1 MNTPDLERPPQA
13 EPTARRI
20 GVAATFTAEPLED
33 ALAFW
38 AAELD
43 LPAAVEFA
51 PYGQVFQ
58 QLLDPSSLLSRNRK
72 GVNVVLVRPEDWL
85 RALPD
90 SGAGGGPEVREA
102 LERNASDLVDAAR
115 GMAARFGAPLIV
127 ALCPD
132 SPAARADR
140 EVRGLLENAASR
152 VVEGLAGEPGVSV
165 IGPDDFGL
173 YPVDDYHDPRRDRLG
188 HIPYTSAFFAAM
200 GTVLAR
206 RTHALLAPPHKVVVL
221 DCDNTLWKGVVGE
234 EGVDGIAIPTAWQ
247 ALQRF
252 MVELAGRGFLLCLC
266 SKNVEA
272 DVLEVFDC
280 RGDMILKREHLVTW
294 RVNWQ
299 PKSQNIREMAR
310 ELNLGLDSFIFIDD
324 NPVECAEVEAACPEV
339 LSLRLPVDGDIEG
352 FLRHVWAFD
361 RPRVTAE
368 DRQRT
373 AMYRQE
379 AERARFQKEA
389 PTIGEFLARLGL
401 EIDLN
406 TPSPE
411 QVDRVAQLTQRTNQ
425 FNFTTVRRNDGEV
438 RRLGESGLECR
449 SVVVRDRFGDY
460 GLVGVMIFG
469 PRGEALAVDTF
480 LLSCRVL
487 GRGVEHRMMAELG
500 RFAQSL
506 GLARVD
512 ATVLF
517 TRKNQPA
524 RDFLE
529 GAFSAYRHEID
540 GGVRY
545 EIPADVAA
553 RLAYHPEAAATVDDE
568 PAVESAPAPT
578 SPAGAGAVARSRRF
592 GRIAAELA
600 DAEQVLEAIHARSG
614 RRRARPESCPP
625 ADPPRTA
632 LETELAAIWAD
643 LLRIEPV
650 GIRDNFFDM
659 GGTSLLAVDLFAR
672 IDRRFGRD
680 MPLTSLLE
688 APTVEA
694 LARLIAGETG
704 ADTLVKIRD
713 GGDRPPLFL
722 VHDGD
727 GETMLYRNLALR
739 LDTSHAVYGL
749 QPYAMDGVPMAH
761 TRITEMAAYHVAKV
775 RSIQPHG
782 PYLLGGMCAGGI
794 IAFEMALQLQAQGER
809 VALVALLDAADPQA
823 VPRAWRVT
831 GQRLQRFGGVL
842 REGGTGGPV
851 RRAATILAR
860 AMRKVRNLAVYAV
873 GERLGRA
880 RDEVRMRLFRAW
892 LDRGLRPPRALGRI
906 SVRTAYLFA
915 ERSYR
920 PAGRFDG
927 ELTLFRATAG
937 IGPDEPYAERY
948 EDALLGWGCR
958 ATGGARALD
967 VTGGHSSMLQE
978 PHVEALAE
986 RLQFCIDAA
995 LADEPASRRQPALA

>member
-1 MNTPDLERPPQA
+1 M
-13 EPTARRI
+13 
-20 GVAATFTAEPLED
+20 
-33 ALAFW
+33 
-38 AAELD
+38 
-43 LPAAVEFA
+43 
-51 PYGQVFQ
+51 FQ
-58 QLLDPSSLLSRNRK
+58 QLLDPSSLLARNRK
-72 GVNVVLVRPEDWL
+72 GANLVLVRPEDWL
-85 RALPD
+85 RALPG
-90 SGAGGGPEVREA
+90 SGAGAGPEVREA
-102 LERNASDLVDAAR
+102 LERNAADLVDAAR
-115 GMAARFGAPLIV
+115 GMAARSGAPLIV

-140 EVRGLLENAASR
+140 EVRGLLEDAAAR
-152 VVEGLAGEPGVSV
+152 VAGSLAGEPGVSV

-173 YPVDDYHDPRRDRLG
+173 YPVEEYHDPRRDRLG
-188 HIPYTSAFFAAM
+188 HIPYTPAFFAAM

-206 RTHALLAPPHKVVVL
+206 RIHALVAPPHKVVVL

-234 EGVDGIAIPTAWQ
+234 EGVDGVTIPPAYQ

-252 MVELAGRGFLLCLC
+252 MVGLYNQGFLLCLC
-266 SKNVEA
+266 SKNIEA
-272 DVLEVFDC
+272 DVLEVFDR
-280 RGDMILKREHLVTW
+280 RGDMILKREHLVNW

-310 ELNLGLDSFIFIDD
+310 ELNLGLDSFIFVDD

-339 LSLRLPVDGDIEG
+339 LSLRLPIDGDIEG

-361 RPRVTAE
+361 RPRVTSE

-389 PTIGEFLARLGL
+389 PTIGEFLAGLGL
-401 EIDLN
+401 EIDLDAP
-406 TPSPE
+406 TPE

-425 FNFTTVRRNDGEV
+425 FNFTTVRRNDGEI

-449 SVVVRDRFGDY
+449 SVTVRDRFGDY

-469 PRGEALAVDTF
+469 PRGEALEVDTF

-506 GLARVD
+506 GLARVV

-517 TRKNQPA
+517 TKKNQPA

-529 GAFSAYRHEID
+529 GAFSAYRHEVD

-545 EIPADVAA
+545 EIPAD
-553 RLAYHPEAAATVDDE
+553 AAAGLEYRPETSATAGDE
-568 PAVESAPAPT
+568 ATAESRPAPAT
-578 SPAGAGAVARSRRF
+578 PAGAEAVAKSRRF
-592 GRIAAELA
+592 GRIAAELVV
-600 DAEQVLEAIHARSG
+600 AEQVLEAIHARSG
-614 RRRARPESCPP
+614 RRRARPSSCPP
-625 ADPPRTA
+625 AEPPRNE
-632 LETELAAIWAD
+632 LESELAAIWAD

-672 IDRRFGRD
+672 VDRRFGRE

-688 APTVEA
+688 APTIES
-694 LARLIAGETG
+694 LARLVAGEDER
-704 ADTLVKIRD
+704 DTLVKIRD
-713 GGDRPPLFL
+713 GGGRPPLFL

-739 LDTSHAVYGL
+739 LDASHAVYGL

-761 TRITEMAAYHVAKV
+761 TRIAEMAAYHVARV
-775 RSIQPHG
+775 RSVQPHG
-782 PYLLGGMCAGGI
+782 PYLLGGMCAGGV
-794 IAFEMALQLQAQGER
+794 IAFEMAMQLQAQGER
-809 VALVALLDAADPQA
+809 VGLVALLDAADPRA
-823 VPRAWRVT
+823 VPRAWRAA

-842 REGGTGGPV
+842 REGGAGHPI
-851 RRAATILAR
+851 RRAASVAVR
-860 AMRKVRNLAVYAV
+860 ALRKVRNLALYAA

-892 LDRGLRPPRALGRI
+892 LDRGLQPPRALGRI
-906 SVRTAYLFA
+906 PVRTAYLFA

-920 PAGRFDG
+920 PAGRFEG
-927 ELTLFRATAG
+927 ELTLFRATTG
-937 IGPDEPYAERY
+937 IGPDEPCVEKY
-948 EDALLGWGCR
+948 EDTLLGWDRR
-958 ATGGARALD
+958 AAGGVRAID
-967 VTGGHSSMLQE
+967 VPGGHSSMLQE
-978 PHVEALAE
+978 PNVEALAE
-986 RLQFCIDAA
+986 QLQSCIDAA
-995 LADEPASRRQPALA
+995 LADEPSPRRQPALA

>member
-1 MNTPDLERPPQA
+1 MPPERPSRPIA
-13 EPTARRI
+13 
-20 GVAATFTAEPLED
+20 VAATFTAEPVED

-58 QLLDPSSLLSRNRK
+58 QLLDPSSLLARNRK
-72 GVNVVLVRPEDWL
+72 GANLVLVRPEDWL
-85 RALPD
+85 RALPG
-90 SGAGGGPEVREA
+90 SGAGGGSEVREA

-115 GMAARFGAPLIV
+115 GMAARSGAPLIV

-140 EVRGLLENAASR
+140 EVRGLLEDAAAR
-152 VVEGLAGEPGVSV
+152 VTGGLAGEPGVSV
-165 IGPDDFGL
+165 IGPEDFGL
-173 YPVDDYHDPRRDRLG
+173 YPVADYHDPRRDRLG
-188 HIPYTSAFFAAM
+188 HIPYTPAFFAAM

-206 RTHALLAPPHKVVVL
+206 RIHALLAPPHKVVVL

-234 EGVDGIAIPTAWQ
+234 EGVDGIAIPPAYQ

-252 MVELAGRGFLLCLC
+252 MVELHGRGLLLCLC
-266 SKNVEA
+266 SKNIEA
-272 DVLEVFDC
+272 DVLEVFDR

-310 ELNLGLDSFIFIDD
+310 ELNLGLDSFIFVDD
-324 NPVECAEVEAACPEV
+324 NPVECAEVEASCPEV

-361 RPRVTAE
+361 RPHVTAE

-389 PTIGEFLARLGL
+389 PTIGEFLAGLGL
-401 EIDLN
+401 EIDLDA
-406 TPSPE
+406 PAPE

-449 SVVVRDRFGDY
+449 SVTVRDRFGDY

-469 PRGEALAVDTF
+469 PRGEALEVDTF

-506 GLARVD
+506 GLARVV

-517 TRKNQPA
+517 TKKNQPA

-529 GAFSAYRHEID
+529 GIFSAYRHEVD

-553 RLAYHPEAAATVDDE
+553 ALEYRPETLATAGDEAA
-568 PAVESAPAPT
+568 ESAPAST
-578 SPAGAGAVARSRRF
+578 TPAGAEAVARSRRF

-600 DAEQVLEAIHARSG
+600 VAEQILEAIHARSG
-614 RRRARPESCPP
+614 RRRARPASCPP
-625 ADPPRTA
+625 ADPPRTE
-632 LETELAAIWAD
+632 LESELAAIWAD

-672 IDRRFGRD
+672 IDRRFGQE

-688 APTVEA
+688 APTIEA
-694 LARLIAGETG
+694 LARLVADDAER
-704 ADTLVKIRD
+704 DTLVKIRD
-713 GGDRPPLFL
+713 GGGRPPLFL

-739 LDTSHAVYGL
+739 LDASHAVYGL

-761 TRITEMAAYHVAKV
+761 TRIAEMAAYHVARV
-775 RSIQPHG
+775 RSVQPHG
-782 PYLLGGMCAGGI
+782 PYLLGGMCAGGV

-809 VALVALLDAADPQA
+809 VALLALLDAADPQA
-823 VPRAWRVT
+823 VPRAWRVA

-842 REGGTGGPV
+842 REGGAGGPV
-851 RRAATILAR
+851 RRVATILAK
-860 AMRKVRNLAVYAV
+860 AMRKARNLAVYAA

-906 SVRTAYLFA
+906 PVRTAYLFA

-920 PAGRFDG
+920 PVGRLDG

-937 IGPDEPYAERY
+937 IGPDEPYVEKY
-948 EDALLGWGCR
+948 EDALLGWGRR
-958 ATGGARALD
+958 AADGVRALD
-967 VTGGHSSMLQE
+967 VPGGHSSMLQE

-986 RLQFCIDAA
+986 QLQSCIDAA
-995 LADEPASRRQPALA
+995 LGGEVPRPLEPALAP